1 MKTFKDICEEY
12 RIEKFDTVI
21 CTVTRITQKGRAAVI
36 DNTDGRLEI
45 FYKGGQQNQGEK
57 VLLSVSRI
65 DEEARKIFG
74 KYDSCCDYGF
84 AA

>member
-12 RIEKFDTVI
+12 TIEQFDTVFA
-21 CTVTRITQKGRAAVI
+21 TVTRVTQNGRAAVI

-45 FYKGGQQNQGEK
+45 FYRGSQNLGEK